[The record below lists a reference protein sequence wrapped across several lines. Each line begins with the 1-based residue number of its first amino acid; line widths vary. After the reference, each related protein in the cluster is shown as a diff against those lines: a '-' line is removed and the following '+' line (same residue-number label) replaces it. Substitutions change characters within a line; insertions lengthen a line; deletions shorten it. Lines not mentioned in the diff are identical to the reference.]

1 MGKLLFCRRHHHQG
15 APPSLTWKLPSLLP
29 LLSLVFRLGHV
40 GEVNTD
46 GSSLFTAIDR
56 ATATKPRA
64 RNLRHRI
71 VHRFVDVY
79 SATHAPNRDTI
90 GAAVRHLYALDLKV
104 SWGVNVVHEL
114 KLLAPKSHCH
124 DLDAAIN
131 GIVDLDI
138 QSVGVTTVGETM
150 AWRANPW
157 STKKLPRRCTRR
169 SAMRIAT

>member
-1 MGKLLFCRRHHHQG
+1 MGGFADVEHGRG
-15 APPSLTWKLPSLLP
+15 VTWKLPSLLP

-64 RNLRHRI
+64 RNLKHRI

-104 SWGVNVVHEL
+104 SWGVNVAHEL

-124 DLDAAIN
+124 DFDAVIN
-131 GIVDLDI
+131 DIVDLDI
-138 QSVGVTTVGETM
+138 QRFVVHAASG
-150 AWRANPW
+150 
-157 STKKLPRRCTRR
+157 
-169 SAMRIAT
+169 